1 MSVSELI
8 QLITALGVLL
18 TALGG
23 LRNGRK
29 IKEVHNAVNPTEMA
43 QNARTDQLT
52 ATLTQ
57 AGIDVPAR
65 PTDTPAP

>member
-1 MSVSELI
+1 MSVSDLI

-23 LRNGRK
+23 LRNGQK
-29 IKEVHNAVNPTEMA
+29 IKEVHHAVNSTAMA

-52 ATLTQ
+52 ASLTE
-57 AGIDVPAR
+57 AGVEVPAR
-65 PTDTPAP
+65 PDGPAA